1 MMTTLNGGKK
11 VKKKNK
17 KISMNLVYYKKEGWY
32 TRLGF

>member
-17 KISMNLVYYKKEGWY
+17 KTKVNLLYGKKE
-32 TRLGF
+32 RR

>member
-17 KISMNLVYYKKEGWY
+17 KISVNLVYYKKEG
-32 TRLGF
+32 